1 MVNWLKLRRIAF
13 HGKVTVK
20 SRDVV
25 STYGSFCSL
34 RLSKNLVCIW
44 WLVSKWHRTHGLP
57 SVLLCTCIQGTYIYI
72 YTYIIIY
79 IPVFIHLT
87 AIPCTW
93 LSVSWNHGVKG
104 SREFVRCARQI
115 RFPNLKSFDLGES
128 SGPKGVFWV
137 KIGSLKGGEH
147 WPTRD
152 PLHFRG

>member
-1 MVNWLKLRRIAF
+1 MEKWLSKVVMWSLHMAHFARLDCRRILFASDGWCQNGTEHMDSRLF
-13 HGKVTVK
+13 CFVLAYKVH
-20 SRDVV
+20 
-25 STYGSFCSL
+25 
-34 RLSKNLVCIW
+34 I
-44 WLVSKWHRTHGLP
+44 
-57 SVLLCTCIQGTYIYI
+57 YIYI
-72 YTYIIIY
+72 YNYIY

-104 SREFVRCARQI
+104 SREFVTCARQI